1 MTTAVGR
8 PTVVHVTTV
17 AMSLEL
23 LLGPQLEAFVDAGY
37 RVIGASA
44 ADEYVPAVEA
54 RGVEHVPL
62 RHATRAWSPTSDLRL
77 VRELHGLFRRI
88 RPDIVHTHNPK
99 PGVLGRFAAGAAR
112 VPVVVNTVHG
122 LYALPDDRLAKRGV
136 VYGLE
141 RLASFASDAELVQ
154 NPEDIPVLRRLGI
167 PADKI
172 TLLGNGV
179 DLDRFGPDPEG
190 REAVR
195 TELGFGADEVVFGV
209 VGRLVAE
216 KGFVE
221 LFEVVDRLAGSH
233 PNLRWMVVGP
243 DDPDKP
249 DALDRG
255 LVRRAEAEGVR
266 FLGSRT
272 DVERLYPAMDVFVL
286 PVPSGGFLPLGY
298 GGGGVRPADHH
309 HRRARLSPGGARRR
323 DGIAGTGEGSGP
335 APGRGHLPGQRRRP
349 TSDDGKAPAGRW
361 PRRSSTSAARSR
373 SRWRPTSGSEC
384 GRSSGRSDAPE
395 LRRITRARRWCRSPR
410 GRWPDARPP
419 STALPRAL
427 RPARRR
433 PRHTR

>member
-1 MTTAVGR
+1 
-8 PTVVHVTTV
+8 
-17 AMSLEL
+17 MSFT
-23 LLGPQLEAFVDAGY
+23 GCSAGS
-37 RVIGASA
+37 G
-44 ADEYVPAVEA
+44 
-54 RGVEHVPL
+54 
-62 RHATRAWSPTSDLRL
+62 
-77 VRELHGLFRRI
+77 
-88 RPDIVHTHNPK
+88 PDIVHTHNPK

-122 LYALPDDRLAKRGV
+122 LYALPEDRLAKRGV

-179 DLDRFGPDPEG
+179 DLDRFGPDPES

-195 TELGFGADEVVFGV
+195 TELGFGADDVVFGV
-209 VGRLVAE
+209 VGRLVGE

-221 LFEVVDRLAGSH
+221 LFEVVDRLAESH
-233 PNLRWMVVGP
+233 PTVRWMVVGP

-286 PVPSGGFLPLGY
+286 PSHREGFSRSGMEAAACGVPIITTD
-298 GGGGVRPADHH
+298 VRGCRQVVRDGETGLLIPVRDPDVLRAAVVALANDAD
-309 HRRARLSPGGARRR
+309 RRATMGEAARALAEKEF
-323 DGIAGTGEGSGP
+323 D
-335 APGRGHLPGQRRRP
+335 QRRQVEVTLATYEKLGVGP
-349 TSDDGKAPAGRW
+349 LVGG
-361 PRRSSTSAARSR
+361 
-373 SRWRPTSGSEC
+373 E
-384 GRSSGRSDAPE
+384 
-395 LRRITRARRWCRSPR
+395 
-410 GRWPDARPP
+410 
-419 STALPRAL
+419 
-427 RPARRR
+427 
-433 PRHTR
+433 